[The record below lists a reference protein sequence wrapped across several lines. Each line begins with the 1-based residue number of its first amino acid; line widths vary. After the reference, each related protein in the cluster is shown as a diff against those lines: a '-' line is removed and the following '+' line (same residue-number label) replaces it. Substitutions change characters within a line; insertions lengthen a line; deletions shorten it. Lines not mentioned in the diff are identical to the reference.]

1 LDFLRGNSTLKIKYV
16 CSALGLARSTFYATE
31 KRKGIYK
38 GFFGIKD
45 LEYDL
50 IWKRIQKL
58 RCLFPGIGYKKLC
71 LYLKIGKNKT
81 LKVLQLK
88 RGRLSKKAK
97 DQNQRKF
104 PNLLKEILKD
114 VKERKGN
121 FEEHKREYEI
131 KGGYLYK
138 EDDGIQHNFDKRSK
152 ASIKSNNDGNRK
164 C

>member
-1 LDFLRGNSTLKIKYV
+1 MLLNFL
-16 CSALGLARSTFYATE
+16 
-31 KRKGIYK
+31 
-38 GFFGIKD
+38 
-45 LEYDL
+45 
-50 IWKRIQKL
+50 L
-58 RCLFPGIGYKKLC
+58 RVLLLQP
-71 LYLKIGKNKT
+71 YLKIGKNKT